1 MILPLMCRHEQKN
14 CPRCEARFECKVG
27 SITECQ
33 CYGVEL
39 NNEER
44 VFIEEHFG
52 EDCLCRN
59 CLRELKNQY
68 FLFKEKYIFK

>member
-1 MILPLMCRHEQKN
+1 MCTHEEKN
-14 CPRCEARFECKVG
+14 CPRCGAGFECKGG

-44 VFIEEHFG
+44 AFIEERYG
-52 EDCLCRN
+52 DDCLCRS
-59 CLRELKNQY
+59 CLLELKNQY
-68 FLFKEKYIFK
+68 LLFKEKYFFK